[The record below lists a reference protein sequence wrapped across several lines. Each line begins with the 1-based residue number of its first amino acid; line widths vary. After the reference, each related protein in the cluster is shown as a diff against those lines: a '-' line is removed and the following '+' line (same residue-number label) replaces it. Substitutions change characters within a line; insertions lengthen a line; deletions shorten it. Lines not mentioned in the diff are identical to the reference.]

1 MTWVYALS
9 TGKSL
14 TTTTPTMKLTDRTD
28 LRPETIALYQQL
40 EKERTAIHPV
50 LAIVGGLTLWPAAF
64 MRFPK
69 TALVCLF
76 AGLLMGA
83 TQAWKSPAVLTGLA
97 LAPIAFAAGLI
108 TEKNK
113 KTATRPMVA
122 SSNVIPLYRRSSR

>member
-1 MTWVYALS
+1 
-9 TGKSL
+9 
-14 TTTTPTMKLTDRTD
+14 MKLTDRTD

-40 EKERTAIHPV
+40 ERERTAIHPA

-64 MRFPK
+64 MRFPR
-69 TALVCLF
+69 TALVVLF

-108 TEKNK
+108 TEKSN
-113 KTATRPMVA
+113 KTAGSQPTL
-122 SSNVIPLYRRSSR
+122 SGNVIPLYRRSSR